1 MANDLNNKTS
11 QELEALI
18 LRLELR
24 RDRIDL
30 SLAEF
35 KRDRQQVGDQLHN
48 AKQALE
54 RQRSR
59 KAALDEPVVST
70 HALLRFIERVLEI
83 NVEMIREH
91 ILSPDNRAAIAAG
104 ATKII
109 AGGVTLVIKDG
120 VVVTVLD

>member
-1 MANDLNNKTS
+1 MANDLNSKTS
-11 QELEALI
+11 QELEDLI
-18 LRLELR
+18 LRLDLR
-24 RDRIDL
+24 RDRIDH
-30 SLAEF
+30 SLAEL
-35 KRDRQQVGDQLHN
+35 KRDRQQVADQLNN

-54 RQRSR
+54 RLRSR
-59 KAALDEPVVST
+59 KAALAEPVVST

>member
-1 MANDLNNKTS
+1 MANDRNSKTS
-11 QELEALI
+11 QELEELI
-18 LRLELR
+18 CRLELR
-24 RDRIDL
+24 RDRIDH
-30 SLAEF
+30 SLADL
-35 KRDRQQVGDQLHN
+35 KRDRQQVTDQLN
-48 AKQALE
+48 SARQALE

-59 KAALDEPVVST
+59 KAAPAEPAVSS
-70 HALLRFIERVLEI
+70 HALLRFIERVLEV
-83 NVEMIREH
+83 NVDMIREH